1 MATKSRER
9 SSTRTGETV
18 YEAAVDLMFERGYHG
33 TSLRDVARVVG
44 VQMSSL
50 YYYHE
55 SKQALL
61 VAIMEKTTADL
72 IAVVAEAMEGAGSPR
87 ERLVAGIRAHV
98 MFHATRRKEN
108 FVADSEIR
116 SLEPEERATI
126 VAMRERYEQLFRD
139 VLKEG
144 AASGAFV
151 DVDVSVTL
159 AGLFAMLNG
168 VATWYRPRG
177 RMSLPEIADQY
188 CTIFLNGIAT
198 RRAPLK
204 PAAS

>member
-18 YEAAVDLMFERGYHG
+18 YQASVDLMFERGYHG
-33 TSLRDVARVVG
+33 TSLRDVARAVG

-61 VAIMEKTTADL
+61 VAIMGKTTTDL
-72 IAVVAEAMEGAGSPR
+72 IAVVTEAMEQASSPR
-87 ERLVAGIRAHV
+87 ERLIAGIRAHV

-108 FVADSEIR
+108 FIADSEIR
-116 SLEPEERATI
+116 SLEKDERVAI
-126 VAMRERYEQLFRD
+126 VALREQYEQLYSD
-139 VLKEG
+139 VLEEG
-144 AASGAFV
+144 RASGAFV
-151 DVDVSVTL
+151 VDDVSITL

-177 RMSLPEIADQY
+177 RLSLEEIADQY
-188 CTIFLNGIAT
+188 CAIFLNGIAA
-198 RRAPLK
+198 RRAPIK
-204 PAAS
+204 PVKG